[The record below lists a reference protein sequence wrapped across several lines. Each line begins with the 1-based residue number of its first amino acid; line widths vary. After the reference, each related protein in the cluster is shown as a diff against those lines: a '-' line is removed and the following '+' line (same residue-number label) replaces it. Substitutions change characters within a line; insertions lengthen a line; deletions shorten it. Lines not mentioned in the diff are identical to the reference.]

1 MSVWLSPIQK
11 AQVRRVGGEMSLINE
26 MLRNLEAK
34 SPDDLMKQNLQREIR
49 PLPVVKSGQGRLFWI
64 ALIGI
69 VLFGL
74 LAVQGNQFQGQ
85 LQALINPKPS
95 IVEPAVPV
103 AVIPSESVPVVATDV
118 SALPNATVHNENTAI
133 SDSLLIARELAF
145 VPQSP
150 DILPPVIEPSVVIK
164 ASEPT
169 ASKASNDKLSVET
182 VRTGVS
188 SGTVK
193 IDKSPVLATP
203 RDRAEVEYRKAEA
216 VTGEGRITD
225 SVEFLKSALK
235 TDPTHIQARQN
246 LIRQLLE
253 LRKQDDAMRV
263 LHDGLE
269 LTPAQTG
276 WAVSLARLQ
285 LEQGDIAGADRTLIH
300 SQPFAE
306 SNAEYAGFQGHLK
319 SRLGEHRLAAEYYF
333 RASRLAPREGRWW
346 LGLGLAFE
354 SDGKLAESKEAFRRS
369 LASGNLPPELA
380 GVAEQRVR

>member
-1 MSVWLSPIQK
+1 
-11 AQVRRVGGEMSLINE
+11 MSLINE

-34 SPDDLMKQNLQREIR
+34 SPDDLLKQNLQREIR
-49 PLPVVKSGQGRLFWI
+49 ALPAVKPGRGRLFWS
-64 ALIGI
+64 
-69 VLFGL
+69 VLLGVVMLL
-74 LAVQGNQFQGQ
+74 LAGFAAVQYQDK
-85 LQALINPKPS
+85 LQAMLGLVRETPPL
-95 IVEPAVPV
+95 AQV
-103 AVIPSESVPVVATDV
+103 AAPVVAPV
-118 SALPNATVHNENTAI
+118 LPVEPVVEPVAENATVHNEKTAI
-133 SDSLLIARELAF
+133 SDSLLVARELAF
-145 VPQSP
+145 VPQSH
-150 DILPPVIEPSVVIK
+150 DILPPVIEPSAAIK
-164 ASEPT
+164 TPEPA
-169 ASKASNDKLSVET
+169 ASKAASEKLSVET

-203 RDRAEVEYRKAEA
+203 RDRAELDYRKAEA
-216 VTGEGRITD
+216 ATAEGRIGD
-225 SVEFLKSALK
+225 SVELLKSALK
-235 TDPTHIQARQN
+235 TDPSHIQARQN

-253 LRKQDDAMRV
+253 MRKPDDAMRV
-263 LHDGLE
+263 LNDGLE
-269 LTPAQTG
+269 MTPAQTG

-354 SDGKLAESKEAFRRS
+354 ADGKLAESKEAFRRS
-369 LASGNLPPELA
+369 LASGNLSPELA
-380 GVAEQRVR
+380 GVAEQRLR

>member
-1 MSVWLSPIQK
+1 
-11 AQVRRVGGEMSLINE
+11 MSLINE

-34 SPDDLMKQNLQREIR
+34 SPDDLLKQNLQREIR
-49 PLPVVKSGQGRLFWI
+49 VLPTAKQGHGRLFWGVLLGVVML
-64 ALIGI
+64 ALAG
-69 VLFGL
+69 FA
-74 LAVQGNQFQGQ
+74 AVQYQGKM
-85 LQALINPKPS
+85 QAMLDLVRETLPL
-95 IVEPAVPV
+95 AQV
-103 AVIPSESVPVVATDV
+103 AAPVVAPV
-118 SALPNATVHNENTAI
+118 LPVAPVVEPVLENATVHNEKTAI

-150 DILPPVIEPSVVIK
+150 DILPPVIEPSAAIK
-164 ASEPT
+164 IPESAVPKVPGER
-169 ASKASNDKLSVET
+169 LSVET

-203 RDRAEVEYRKAEA
+203 RDRAELDYRKAEA
-216 VTGEGRITD
+216 ATAEGLIGD
-225 SVEFLKSALK
+225 SVELLKSALK
-235 TDPTHIQARQN
+235 TDPSHIQARQN

-253 LRKQDDAMRV
+253 MHKQDDAMHF
-263 LHDGLE
+263 LNDGLE
-269 LTPAQTG
+269 LMPAQTG

-285 LEQGDIAGADRTLIH
+285 FEQGDLAGADRTLIH

-354 SDGKLAESKEAFRRS
+354 ADGKLAESKEAFRRS
-369 LASGNLPPELA
+369 LASGNLSPELA
-380 GVAEQRVR
+380 GVAEQRLR

>member
-1 MSVWLSPIQK
+1 
-11 AQVRRVGGEMSLINE
+11 MSLINE

-49 PLPVVKSGQGRLFWI
+49 PLPAVKTGRRRWFWSALLGVVML
-64 ALIGI
+64 
-69 VLFGL
+69 L
-74 LAVQGNQFQGQ
+74 LAGFATVQYQEK
-85 LQALINPKPS
+85 LQAMLGLARETPPLAPVAAPLLPVAPV
-95 IVEPAVPV
+95 VEPV
-103 AVIPSESVPVVATDV
+103 AG
-118 SALPNATVHNENTAI
+118 NATVHNEKTAI

-150 DILPPVIEPSVVIK
+150 DILPPVIELSTVVK
-164 ASEPT
+164 TSEPPSSKT
-169 ASKASNDKLSVET
+169 ANDKLSVET

-203 RDRAEVEYRKAEA
+203 RDRAELDYRKAEA
-216 VTGEGRITD
+216 ATAEGRIGD
-225 SVEFLKSALK
+225 SVELLKSALK
-235 TDPTHIQARQN
+235 TDPSHIQARQN

-253 LRKQDDAMRV
+253 MRKPDDAMRV
-263 LHDGLE
+263 LNDGLE
-269 LTPAQTG
+269 MTPAQTG

-285 LEQGDIAGADRTLIH
+285 LEQGDITGADRTLIH

-354 SDGKLAESKEAFRRS
+354 ADGKLAESKEAFRRS
-369 LASGNLPPELA
+369 LASGNLSPELA
-380 GVAEQRVR
+380 GVAEQRLR